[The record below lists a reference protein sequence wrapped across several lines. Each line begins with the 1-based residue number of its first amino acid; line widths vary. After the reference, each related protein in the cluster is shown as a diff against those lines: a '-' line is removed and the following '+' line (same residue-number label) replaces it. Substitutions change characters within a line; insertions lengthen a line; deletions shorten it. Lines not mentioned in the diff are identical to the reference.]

1 MSPAMARTSPPLA
14 LSAAAACSASAASN
28 PCSQTRAPSSASTA
42 AIPRPV
48 PRHAPV
54 TSATLSSSPSSTAS
68 PLLEQAEPERE
79 HREPRA
85 RERAAE
91 RTLPGRH
98 LRGPDLEL
106 HRAARAGR
114 GAEREH
120 RARERVSATP
130 VENRAHSPPL
140 DFPVRSVHDAV
151 HCSVTVHSPFA
162 AACRPRYPRLDMT
175 SAISEPTPGRRER
188 RRRQVHEQILD
199 AAVGL
204 FQRKGFA
211 STTAL
216 EIADN
221 ADVAEKTF
229 YNHFPTKQHLIEE
242 LAGRSIEGTARLLA
256 EARALPA
263 STADRLRHF
272 CERSADVA
280 ELGTRELTREAIL
293 ELVRMA
299 QVDGVGPGRQ

>member
-1 MSPAMARTSPPLA
+1 
-14 LSAAAACSASAASN
+14 
-28 PCSQTRAPSSASTA
+28 
-42 AIPRPV
+42 
-48 PRHAPV
+48 
-54 TSATLSSSPSSTAS
+54 
-68 PLLEQAEPERE
+68 
-79 HREPRA
+79 
-85 RERAAE
+85 
-91 RTLPGRH
+91 
-98 LRGPDLEL
+98 
-106 HRAARAGR
+106 
-114 GAEREH
+114 
-120 RARERVSATP
+120 
-130 VENRAHSPPL
+130 
-140 DFPVRSVHDAV
+140 
-151 HCSVTVHSPFA
+151 
-162 AACRPRYPRLDMT
+162 MT

-280 ELGTRELTREAIL
+280 ELGTRELTREVIL

-299 QVDGVGPGRQ
+299 QVDGVGPGRQRHLHVEIRALLQDGLARGDVQPERDVEFISELGVAAFLGTIINWVTLPNYPLRERLRSLAEVGAELLERRIAPEPAKVDR